1 MYIHMHTY
9 NICTFVH
16 SHTCNTYI
24 NTNKHIRLRT
34 MTHTYIHAYMHTNTH
49 THIYIHTYK
58 QQVMSAVEA
67 SAAFNLEAQS
77 SYPNSPRSL
86 PSSPFPLCSPF
97 LVLSHSP
104 FSILTTTSFLSVPSA
119 CMVLLSFCS

>member
-1 MYIHMHTY
+1 MI
-9 NICTFVH
+9 
-16 SHTCNTYI
+16 
-24 NTNKHIRLRT
+24 
-34 MTHTYIHAYMHTNTH
+34 HTYIHAYMHTNTH

-86 PSSPFPLCSPF
+86 PSSPFPLPPLIFSF
-97 LVLSHSP
+97 FHSLH
-104 FSILTTTSFLSVPSA
+104 STY
-119 CMVLLSFCS
+119 